1 MKQEEE
7 VKEEKDVN
15 VLQNGA
21 NLKVKEGSFK
31 GATTFSMMTLS
42 IITFSRMTLVENV
55 RVIRAEVMSTRNRWK
70 VKISP
75 NKRFQYL
82 QASRNNFV

>member
-31 GATTFSMMTLS
+31 GATTFSVTTLGVMTFITLTLS
-42 IITFSRMTLVENV
+42 IL
-55 RVIRAEVMSTRNRWK
+55 K
-70 VKISP
+70 
-75 NKRFQYL
+75 L
-82 QASRNNFV
+82 

>member
-1 MKQEEE
+1 VKQEEE

-31 GATTFSMMTLS
+31 GATTFTMTTPDIMTFSKMTLS
-42 IITFSRMTLVENV
+42 IL
-55 RVIRAEVMSTRNRWK
+55 K
-70 VKISP
+70 
-75 NKRFQYL
+75 L
-82 QASRNNFV
+82 

>member
-31 GATTFSMMTLS
+31 GATTFSMTTLGVMTLS
-42 IITFSRMTLVENV
+42 KMTLG
-55 RVIRAEVMSTRNRWK
+55 IMKLRA
-70 VKISP
+70 
-75 NKRFQYL
+75 
-82 QASRNNFV
+82 